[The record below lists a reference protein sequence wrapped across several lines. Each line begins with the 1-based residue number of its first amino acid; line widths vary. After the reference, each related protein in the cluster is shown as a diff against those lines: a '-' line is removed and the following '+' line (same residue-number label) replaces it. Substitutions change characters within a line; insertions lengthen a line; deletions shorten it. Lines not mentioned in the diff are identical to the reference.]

1 MKVCF
6 SLCTLLILFVYPA
19 CAQVQNIRK
28 LQQNLAA
35 IHDSLRYVDVL
46 NTISLLMYEKNTD
59 STLYYAIEAR
69 AIAHRLEYTKGL
81 ADATNNLGIVS
92 DIKGNTPLALRYYNN
107 AFNQYTSIGDSSN
120 MVQVLMNI
128 AMVYNMNG
136 NDQKAVA
143 NFKHALS
150 LGSNITHDSIM
161 SLAIYNFLL
170 DYPGEFP
177 KGSANQYIN
186 KAIKI
191 ATKYND
197 TRLLVAIKQLEADNY
212 IKENQ
217 RDRGIALL
225 QHTVDTALQMKLYY
239 LSLDPLIDLGNQ
251 FITTDTG
258 KAIAYYKQALLITE
272 QDSFHSYSKIIAKKL
287 YTFYAANNNI
297 GQAYYY
303 SQKLLDSYEEEEN
316 ANDSSGI
323 DYIEYAIKDQQLET
337 IQAKSAYSYRL
348 LWLAAAVCIL
358 AIAIIIIQLRNRGRS
373 QKTHAFLQ
381 QNFAQL
387 ESTTQ
392 QLENSNKNY
401 QRLIRVVAHDLRNPI
416 GAINSISALI
426 LDGNIVAEEEKEWLR
441 LINTSSASCLQLISE
456 LLLTDFGLQEERL
469 DKEDIDLS
477 ALLLQT
483 AKLLGFK
490 AQEKKQHIFLQD
502 SISATLFADQ
512 NKLAR
517 VLNNLLVNAI
527 KFSGE
532 GATITISSSRTQDGV
547 LIAVIDTGIGI
558 PQAIADKLFDPFTNA
573 KRKGTAGE
581 QSFGLG
587 LYISKQ
593 IIEAHKGKIWFES
606 AQGKGTTFYILL
618 PEKKDEEAASK

>member
-69 AIAHRLEYTKGL
+69 AIAHRLKYTKGL

-373 QKTHAFLQ
+373 QKTHAILK